1 MLRPFMKKRQK
12 RDKGIKSFN
21 GFTLISKA
29 GSKKQNKKTSDAL
42 DKSTLNKK
50 HRAEEGTVVNL
61 PSSTLLSLQVYTVSE
76 KWSGK
81 LCSLY
86 LRK

>member
-1 MLRPFMKKRQK
+1 MTLLL
-12 RDKGIKSFN
+12 II
-21 GFTLISKA
+21 LISKA
-29 GSKKQNKKTSDAL
+29 GDKKKTSDAH
-42 DKSTLNKK
+42 DKSTLNRK
-50 HRAEEGTVVNL
+50 HRAEAGIVVDL

-86 LRK
+86 LRKFEEII